1 MELSSYF
8 KTHLEKF
15 KESHTNT
22 IESLLQTVLTQ
33 VKSQLLQ
40 SSLAI
45 SDKRKRFKPK
55 PINSPKTEEPV
66 PDKPKYNK
74 HEREEFFKEHQKK
87 VDETKEFTKKL
98 ITERFLRE
106 KRQQEKDDQLRM
118 KADKD
123 IEEQRRKQ
131 EEIQKRL
138 EEEKQKKLNEMIQK
152 SELRKKQIEEL
163 KEQITT
169 KKPSQKP
176 LYKQMEDNYKQQVLL
191 PSLEQQKAELAK
203 KRIQYQPIN
212 IEEIKE
218 HSKKHEEIK
227 REQEYKR
234 KKELEQRN
242 LEAQVNLVSNSLQSK
257 FTAAVLEEEKL
268 KKEEKIRAEME
279 KKANLLKKQ
288 QYAKLVKEMFPPIV
302 NESKKFEFDD
312 KKKTKKSLR
321 PAKSGQHSRE
331 ASIAVIKTRPGDY
344 KSELGEPKVPKRKWK
359 ENKMIKKPEA
369 KKEVKIVDYLLDRRN
384 ANKERAGSIEPIEI
398 DLEKELVDE
407 EFNEQKVKRIKAKAE
422 KLEKVAQQKERL
434 LGIGK
439 VDSYKNLQ
447 AGDQVN
453 DMILASIKT
462 KLALLDKF
470 TAKN

>member
-1 MELSSYF
+1 
-8 KTHLEKF
+8 
-15 KESHTNT
+15 
-22 IESLLQTVLTQ
+22 
-33 VKSQLLQ
+33 
-40 SSLAI
+40 
-45 SDKRKRFKPK
+45 
-55 PINSPKTEEPV
+55 
-66 PDKPKYNK
+66 
-74 HEREEFFKEHQKK
+74 
-87 VDETKEFTKKL
+87 
-98 ITERFLRE
+98 
-106 KRQQEKDDQLRM
+106 
-118 KADKD
+118 
-123 IEEQRRKQ
+123 
-131 EEIQKRL
+131 
-138 EEEKQKKLNEMIQK
+138 
-152 SELRKKQIEEL
+152 
-163 KEQITT
+163 
-169 KKPSQKP
+169 
-176 LYKQMEDNYKQQVLL
+176 
-191 PSLEQQKAELAK
+191 
-203 KRIQYQPIN
+203 
-212 IEEIKE
+212 
-218 HSKKHEEIK
+218 
-227 REQEYKR
+227 
-234 KKELEQRN
+234 
-242 LEAQVNLVSNSLQSK
+242 
-257 FTAAVLEEEKL
+257 
-268 KKEEKIRAEME
+268 
-279 KKANLLKKQ
+279 
-288 QYAKLVKEMFPPIV
+288 
-302 NESKKFEFDD
+302 
-312 KKKTKKSLR
+312 LR